1 MSRDN
6 AVLDYYRRI
15 AKQINDIK
23 LNEISDS
30 ELQERSKKLILR
42 ARSGE
47 STDGFKIE
55 AFALVKEA
63 TKRIVGLEAY
73 DEQLIAGLAMDEGK
87 LVEMQTGEGK
97 TLAAVFP
104 AYLNAIAGIGVD
116 IFTYNDYLAK
126 RDAGLMGPIYN
137 FLGLRVGYIQ
147 ESMNKE
153 ERRAAYACDITYVT
167 AKEAGFDYLK
177 NFLCYD
183 KSELIQRAFNYIIVD
198 EADSLLIDEAR
209 IPLVIAVNRVENYK
223 GVEVARE
230 IICQL
235 EKDVD
240 YVKDENAL
248 NVNFTDLGMDFIE
261 GQLGCTNLFAEEN
274 LTLFSEL
281 LDALQAEVLFHK
293 DVDYIVREG
302 KIELIDEFTGRTAE
316 NRHWP
321 DGIQAAIETKEG
333 IKGQSEGRIMN
344 QITIQN
350 FIMLHRKIAGMTGTA
365 MDAAEDFRKFYS
377 LEVVKIPTHNPCI
390 REDKPNVVF
399 THKEAKYKALIQEI
413 NRIHNTG
420 QPILIGTGSI
430 RESVYVA
437 EKLKGIRIPSQ
448 VLNAKNDEYEAH
460 IIEQTGALNSVTVS
474 TNMAGR
480 GTDIKL
486 GGLNEIDKEK
496 VVALGGLYILGTNI
510 YESHRIDKQLRGR
523 AGRQG
528 DPGITKF
535 FISLEDDLIK
545 KYGVENVIG
554 ENVELKLQAE
564 PIEDMQI
571 LEGIEHLRRIVNGK
585 NLNLRQWL
593 WRYSYIIEKQKNI
606 IQNRRMEILL
616 DISPSAI
623 ILEREPELY
632 EKLARVINKE
642 GLQYIEKQTALFYI
656 DNSWSEYL
664 EYILDIRDVSYLAV
678 LRGRNAIDIFEAEAV
693 NSFMD
698 FQDRVENN
706 IISEFKNLE
715 LTEAGVK
722 SLLGRMVSPESTF
735 TYLLKENSYDGSLA
749 VSLNRGGFT
758 SLAIMFVWPLVI
770 LKRIHVFF
778 KKKFKI

>member
-1 MSRDN
+1 M
-6 AVLDYYRRI
+6 
-15 AKQINDIK
+15 
-23 LNEISDS
+23 
-30 ELQERSKKLILR
+30 
-42 ARSGE
+42 
-47 STDGFKIE
+47 
-55 AFALVKEA
+55 
-63 TKRIVGLEAY
+63 
-73 DEQLIAGLAMDEGK
+73 
-87 LVEMQTGEGK
+87 
-97 TLAAVFP
+97 
-104 AYLNAIAGIGVD
+104 
-116 IFTYNDYLAK
+116 
-126 RDAGLMGPIYN
+126 
-137 FLGLRVGYIQ
+137 
-147 ESMNKE
+147 
-153 ERRAAYACDITYVT
+153 
-167 AKEAGFDYLK
+167 
-177 NFLCYD
+177 
-183 KSELIQRAFNYIIVD
+183 
-198 EADSLLIDEAR
+198 
-209 IPLVIAVNRVENYK
+209 
-223 GVEVARE
+223 
-230 IICQL
+230 
-235 EKDVD
+235 
-240 YVKDENAL
+240 
-248 NVNFTDLGMDFIE
+248 
-261 GQLGCTNLFAEEN
+261 
-274 LTLFSEL
+274 
-281 LDALQAEVLFHK
+281 
-293 DVDYIVREG
+293 
-302 KIELIDEFTGRTAE
+302 
-316 NRHWP
+316 
-321 DGIQAAIETKEG
+321 
-333 IKGQSEGRIMN
+333 
-344 QITIQN
+344 
-350 FIMLHRKIAGMTGTA
+350 
-365 MDAAEDFRKFYS
+365 
-377 LEVVKIPTHNPCI
+377 
-390 REDKPNVVF
+390 
-399 THKEAKYKALIQEI
+399 
-413 NRIHNTG
+413 
-420 QPILIGTGSI
+420 
-430 RESVYVA
+430 
-437 EKLKGIRIPSQ
+437 
-448 VLNAKNDEYEAH
+448 
-460 IIEQTGALNSVTVS
+460 
-474 TNMAGR
+474 
-480 GTDIKL
+480 
-486 GGLNEIDKEK
+486 
-496 VVALGGLYILGTNI
+496 
-510 YESHRIDKQLRGR
+510 
-523 AGRQG
+523 
-528 DPGITKF
+528 
-535 FISLEDDLIK
+535 EDDLIK